1 MPTPTC
7 ANVAEARCF
16 SHDERPWAVQ
26 QLIGYV
32 YTTHDRVTSVSNEP
46 TTLTTHNHLGW
57 HHLLGESRQACIDL
71 LRQQLALD
79 VRGTLVARDLTIRLS
94 LSPSYEVRLA
104 MGPRVLCVETDLRDL
119 STGGVQ
125 LHGDGTREQ
134 AIEHFLRLAIQDG
147 EHWQP
152 HGKSVL

>member
-1 MPTPTC
+1 MSNLLPQ
-7 ANVAEARCF
+7 VA
-16 SHDERPWAVQ
+16 DPV
-26 QLIGYV
+26 
-32 YTTHDRVTSVSNEP
+32 
-46 TTLTTHNHLGW
+46 TLTTHNHLGW

-79 VRGTLVARDLTIRLS
+79 VRGTLVAGDLTIRLS

-104 MGPRVLCVETDLRDL
+104 MGPRVLCVETNLRDL

-125 LHGDGTREQ
+125 LHGDGSREQ
-134 AIEHFLRLAIQDG
+134 AIEHFLRLAMQDG

-152 HGKSVL
+152 HGRSVL